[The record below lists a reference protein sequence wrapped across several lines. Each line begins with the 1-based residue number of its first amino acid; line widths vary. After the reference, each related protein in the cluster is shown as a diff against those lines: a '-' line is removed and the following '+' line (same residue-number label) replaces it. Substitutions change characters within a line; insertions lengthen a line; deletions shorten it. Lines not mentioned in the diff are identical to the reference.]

1 MGKEI
6 ELSTAIT
13 DIAAGPFGSNL
24 KVECFVP
31 SGFPIIDGANLKGYK
46 VTDNITKFVTEEKAR
61 SLSRSIAHRG
71 DVIVTISGTIGQIA
85 YIPEDSLYD
94 EYLCSQ
100 RQFRVSFDSS
110 MVYVPYLVFY
120 FHTFEGQNKIL
131 SFANQTGVPALSQPL
146 KNFKKIRLCLPSL
159 QEQRRIASIV
169 ETINDKIENNIK
181 INDNLEQQAM
191 ALYRQMFVENNNDA
205 RRECRADEYFDISI
219 GKTPPR
225 KEAQWFSMNPT
236 DCIWVSISDMGRCG
250 MYIADSSE
258 YLTHESVDKFN
269 IKVVPDNTVLLS
281 FKLTVGRVA
290 ITDGAM
296 VTNEAI
302 AHFKTDKP
310 EINEYLYCYLKDFN
324 YQTMGSTSSI
334 ATAVNSKI
342 IKAMPFVIP
351 TDAELVSFHSATAP
365 MFEMIKTR
373 QRENTRL
380 AELRDSL
387 LPKLMS
393 GEIDVSAVQL

>member
-1 MGKEI
+1 MVEYAKYELKNVCSRLSSGKSISSKMISEEGRYPVYGGNGLRGYTDHSNFSGDCAI
-6 ELSTAIT
+6 IGRQGAFCGNVRYFCGEAYMTEHAVIVCANNLNNTHYLAYLLSTM
-13 DIAAGPFGSNL
+13 NL
-24 KVECFVP
+24 GRLSGQSAQPGLSVKTLGIQEIMLP
-31 SGFPIIDGANLKGYK
+31 SI
-46 VTDNITKFVTEEKAR
+46 
-61 SLSRSIAHRG
+61 
-71 DVIVTISGTIGQIA
+71 
-85 YIPEDSLYD
+85 
-94 EYLCSQ
+94 EY
-100 RQFRVSFDSS
+100 
-110 MVYVPYLVFY
+110 
-120 FHTFEGQNKIL
+120 QNKVVALL
-131 SFANQTGVPALSQPL
+131 SSLDE
-146 KNFKKIRLCLPSL
+146 KI
-159 QEQRRIASIV
+159 AV
-169 ETINDKIENNIK
+169 NNN

-191 ALYRQMFVENNNDA
+191 ALYRQMFVENNNDG

>member
-1 MGKEI
+1 MTEWIECTLDKLGEIVGGATPSTKCEDYYGGSIPWITPKDLSSFKGRYITSGERNITEKGLASCSAQMMPKDAVLFTSRAPIGYVAIASQSVCTNQGFKSIVVNEKADPLFVYYLLKYNKDAIEAMGSGTTFKEVSGKTMRAVKVRI
-6 ELSTAIT
+6 PLDVSYQKR
-13 DIAAGPFGSNL
+13 IAAVL
-24 KVECFVP
+24 
-31 SGFPIIDGANLKGYK
+31 
-46 VTDNITKFVTEEKAR
+46 
-61 SLSRSIAHRG
+61 
-71 DVIVTISGTIGQIA
+71 
-85 YIPEDSLYD
+85 DSLD
-94 EYLCSQ
+94 
-100 RQFRVSFDSS
+100 
-110 MVYVPYLVFY
+110 
-120 FHTFEGQNKIL
+120 T
-131 SFANQTGVPALSQPL
+131 
-146 KNFKKIRLCLPSL
+146 
-159 QEQRRIASIV
+159 
-169 ETINDKIENNIK
+169 KIENNER

-205 RRECRADEYFDISI
+205 RRECRADECFDISI

-342 IKAMPFVIP
+342 IKAMPFVVP

-393 GEIDVSAVQL
+393 GEIDVSDVQL

>member
-1 MGKEI
+1 MIDHVDDYIFDGTY
-6 ELSTAIT
+6 LL
-13 DIAAGPFGSNL
+13 IAEDGENL
-24 KVECFVP
+24 KSKKQNIAQVVDGQFWVNNHAHIVQGNEQCDTRFLCYLINSMDL
-31 SGFPIIDGANLKGYK
+31 SGYVTGSAQPKLSQANLNA
-46 VTDNITKFVTEEKAR
+46 VTL
-61 SLSRSIAHRG
+61 SLPTLAEQKR
-71 DVIVTISGTIGQIA
+71 IV
-85 YIPEDSLYD
+85 
-94 EYLCSQ
+94 EYLYMLDQ
-100 RQFRVSFDSS
+100 KIDVNRQ
-110 MVYVPYLVFY
+110 
-120 FHTFEGQNKIL
+120 
-131 SFANQTGVPALSQPL
+131 
-146 KNFKKIRLCLPSL
+146 
-159 QEQRRIASIV
+159 
-169 ETINDKIENNIK
+169 

-334 ATAVNSKI
+334 TTAVNSKI

>member
-1 MGKEI
+1 MTSEWNHFALGEITELVIDYRGKTPKKLGGDWCKQGYRALSAKNIKTGRIVQAETIRYIDESLYRKWMKDEVQRGDILITSEAPFGQIFFWDSDEKIVLSQRLFCVRIKPEYDARFIYYYMTTPEFQSELDGRATGTTVIGLRQPELMKCVIRCPEI
-6 ELSTAIT
+6 QEQKV
-13 DIAAGPFGSNL
+13 IAA
-24 KVECFVP
+24 
-31 SGFPIIDGANLKGYK
+31 
-46 VTDNITKFVTEEKAR
+46 
-61 SLSRSIAHRG
+61 
-71 DVIVTISGTIGQIA
+71 
-85 YIPEDSLYD
+85 
-94 EYLCSQ
+94 
-100 RQFRVSFDSS
+100 
-110 MVYVPYLVFY
+110 
-120 FHTFEGQNKIL
+120 IL
-131 SFANQTGVPALSQPL
+131 SSIDAKIIANEKV
-146 KNFKKIRLCLPSL
+146 
-159 QEQRRIASIV
+159 
-169 ETINDKIENNIK
+169 
-181 INDNLEQQAM
+181 NDNLEQQAM

-351 TDAELVSFHSATAP
+351 TDAELVSFHSATAL

>member
-1 MGKEI
+1 MTEWIECTLDKLGEIVGGATPSTKCEDYYGGSIPWITPKDLSSFKGRYITSGERNITEKGLASCSAQMMPKDAVLFTSRAPIGYVAIASQSVCTNQGFKSIVVNEKADPLFVYYLLKYNKDAIEAMGSGTTFKEVSGKTMRAVKVRI
-6 ELSTAIT
+6 PLDVSYQKR
-13 DIAAGPFGSNL
+13 IAAVL
-24 KVECFVP
+24 
-31 SGFPIIDGANLKGYK
+31 
-46 VTDNITKFVTEEKAR
+46 
-61 SLSRSIAHRG
+61 
-71 DVIVTISGTIGQIA
+71 
-85 YIPEDSLYD
+85 DSLD
-94 EYLCSQ
+94 
-100 RQFRVSFDSS
+100 
-110 MVYVPYLVFY
+110 
-120 FHTFEGQNKIL
+120 T
-131 SFANQTGVPALSQPL
+131 
-146 KNFKKIRLCLPSL
+146 
-159 QEQRRIASIV
+159 
-169 ETINDKIENNIK
+169 KIENNER

-225 KEAQWFSMNPT
+225 KESQWFSMNPT

>member
-1 MGKEI
+1 METKKYRFDEVTI
-6 ELSTAIT
+6 NFDKKRIPLSSAQREKRQGTFRYYGAQGVIDHVDDYIFDGT
-13 DIAAGPFGSNL
+13 YLLIAEDGENL
-24 KVECFVP
+24 KSKKQNIAQVVDGQFWVNNHAHIVQGNEQCDTRFLCYLINSMDL
-31 SGFPIIDGANLKGYK
+31 SGYVTGSAQPKLSQANLNA
-46 VTDNITKFVTEEKAR
+46 VTL
-61 SLSRSIAHRG
+61 SLPTLAEQKR
-71 DVIVTISGTIGQIA
+71 IV
-85 YIPEDSLYD
+85 
-94 EYLCSQ
+94 EYLYMLDQ
-100 RQFRVSFDSS
+100 KIDVNRQ
-110 MVYVPYLVFY
+110 
-120 FHTFEGQNKIL
+120 
-131 SFANQTGVPALSQPL
+131 
-146 KNFKKIRLCLPSL
+146 
-159 QEQRRIASIV
+159 
-169 ETINDKIENNIK
+169 

-205 RRECRADEYFDISI
+205 RRECRADECFDISI

-342 IKAMPFVIP
+342 IKAMPFVVP

>member
-1 MGKEI
+1 MTEWIECTLDKLGEIVGGATPSTKCEDYYGGSIPWITPKDLSSFKGRYITSGERNITEKGLASCSAQMMPKDAVLFTSRAPIGYVAIASQSVCTNQGFKSIVVNEKADPLFVYYLLKYNKDAIEAMGSGTTFKEVSGKTMRAVKVRI
-6 ELSTAIT
+6 PLDVSYQKR
-13 DIAAGPFGSNL
+13 IAAVL
-24 KVECFVP
+24 
-31 SGFPIIDGANLKGYK
+31 
-46 VTDNITKFVTEEKAR
+46 
-61 SLSRSIAHRG
+61 
-71 DVIVTISGTIGQIA
+71 
-85 YIPEDSLYD
+85 DSLD
-94 EYLCSQ
+94 
-100 RQFRVSFDSS
+100 
-110 MVYVPYLVFY
+110 
-120 FHTFEGQNKIL
+120 T
-131 SFANQTGVPALSQPL
+131 
-146 KNFKKIRLCLPSL
+146 
-159 QEQRRIASIV
+159 
-169 ETINDKIENNIK
+169 KIENNER

-351 TDAELVSFHSATAP
+351 TDAELVSFHSVTAP

-393 GEIDVSAVQL
+393 GEIDVSDIQL

>member
-1 MGKEI
+1 MEYKPLGSMVNRKI
-6 ELSTAIT
+6 GYGIVQPGQSVPDGVPVIKVNNLISGLKSPSELDTTARENE
-13 DIAAGPFGSNL
+13 A
-24 KVECFVP
+24 K
-31 SGFPIIDGANLKGYK
+31 Y
-46 VTDNITKFVTEEKAR
+46 
-61 SLSRSIAHRG
+61 SRTRLHG
-71 DVIVTISGTIGQIA
+71 GELIVSVVGTIGKTAIVPKSFA
-85 YIPEDSLYD
+85 GCNLVRATALIDIEDELMSKWVKY
-94 EYLCSQ
+94 Y
-100 RQFRVSFDSS
+100 FDSPCGQS
-110 MVYVPYLVFY
+110 YIEQNLNTTVQPTLNIKSLVEMPIPIRD
-120 FHTFEGQNKIL
+120 TTEMEKNVLLL
-131 SFANQTGVPALSQPL
+131 SALD
-146 KNFKKIRLCLPSL
+146 
-159 QEQRRIASIV
+159 E
-169 ETINDKIENNIK
+169 KIEVNRQ

-302 AHFKTDKP
+302 AHFKTDKR

-351 TDAELVSFHSATAP
+351 TDAELVSFHSVTAP

-393 GEIDVSAVQL
+393 GEIDVSDIQL

>member
-1 MGKEI
+1 MTEWIECTLDKLGEIVGGATPSTKCEDYYGGSIPWITPKDLSSFKGRYITSGERNITEKGLASCSAQMMPKDAVLFTSRAPIGYVAIASQSVCTNQGFKSIVVNEKADPLFVYYLLKYNKDAIEAMGSGTTFKEVSGKTMRAVKVRI
-6 ELSTAIT
+6 PLDVSYQKR
-13 DIAAGPFGSNL
+13 IAAVL
-24 KVECFVP
+24 
-31 SGFPIIDGANLKGYK
+31 
-46 VTDNITKFVTEEKAR
+46 
-61 SLSRSIAHRG
+61 
-71 DVIVTISGTIGQIA
+71 
-85 YIPEDSLYD
+85 DSLD
-94 EYLCSQ
+94 
-100 RQFRVSFDSS
+100 
-110 MVYVPYLVFY
+110 
-120 FHTFEGQNKIL
+120 T
-131 SFANQTGVPALSQPL
+131 
-146 KNFKKIRLCLPSL
+146 
-159 QEQRRIASIV
+159 
-169 ETINDKIENNIK
+169 KIENNER

-191 ALYRQMFVENNNDA
+191 VLYRQMFVENNNDA
-205 RRECRADEYFDISI
+205 RRECRADECFDISI

-342 IKAMPFVIP
+342 IKAMPFVVP